1 MLRLCTAYF
10 PPLDYFATLAREGE
24 FVVDTQEHY
33 IKQTFRNRCRIVTSQ
48 GVQDLSVPCI
58 KTMGNHTPVEKMAID
73 NAKNWQRGQWRSLCT
88 AYNKSPFFLYYR
100 DDLEIF
106 FEKRYENLSELN
118 TGIIDLLL
126 KKLRL
131 SAQRV
136 DEPAHGNTAGL
147 PDAAFVPP
155 LDFSPKKPVK
165 FTFEPYLQTFPCPS
179 PTGHLSILDL
189 LFNAGPEA
197 ASILQN
203 AQPICQNG

>member
-10 PPLDYFATLAREGE
+10 PPLDYFATLAKEGV

-58 KTMGNHTPVEKMAID
+58 KTMGNHTPVEKMSID
-73 NAKNWQRGQWRSLCT
+73 NAKNWQREHWRSLCT

-100 DDLEIF
+100 DDLEAF
-106 FEKRYENLSELN
+106 FTRPYKKLSELN
-118 TGIIDLLL
+118 AGIIDLLL
-126 KKLRL
+126 KKLKL
-131 SAQRV
+131 SAKRL
-136 DEPAHGNTAGL
+136 DEKEHGNATGL
-147 PDAAFVPP
+147 SDAVFVPP

-165 FTFEPYLQTFPCPS
+165 FTFEPYLQTFPCQS
-179 PTGHLSILDL
+179 PAGHLSILDL

-197 ASILQN
+197 ASILKN
-203 AQPICQNG
+203 ARPVNL

>member
-10 PPLDYFATLAREGE
+10 PPLDYFASLAKEGE

-48 GVQDLSVPCI
+48 GIQDLSVPCI

-73 NAKNWQRGQWRSLCT
+73 NAKNWQRGHWRSLCT
-88 AYNKSPFFLYYR
+88 AYNKSPFFLYYK
-100 DDLEIF
+100 DDLAVF

-118 TGIIDLLL
+118 AEIIDLLL
-126 KKLRL
+126 KKLKL
-131 SAQRV
+131 SAKRL
-136 DEPAHGNTAGL
+136 DEASCKTLTDSAET
-147 PDAAFVPP
+147 AFVPP

-179 PTGHLSILDL
+179 PLGHLSILDL

-197 ASILQN
+197 ASILKSPR
-203 AQPICQNG
+203 PINL